1 MALTDTAIK
10 NAKPLSRQYRL
21 TDGQGLYLLIRPNGS
36 KLWRQDYRFAGKDK
50 TLSVGIYPDVPL
62 KLARERRDEIRTL
75 VARGIDPS
83 LQRKANKLEQTHQ
96 STNTFEAIAR
106 EWFTK
111 QATAWAKSHSS
122 KIIQRLERD
131 IFPWLGSYIIS
142 DITAPELLNVI
153 RKIENRGR
161 HETAHRALQN
171 CSQIFRYAIATGR
184 AQRDPSGDL
193 RGALAPVKNE
203 HFAAITDPKQ
213 VAALLKTIDTFDGT
227 YIVKTALQLAPL
239 VFVRPGELR
248 QAKWENIN
256 LEKGEWT
263 YTVSKT
269 KTDHLVPLST
279 QAAQLLREL
288 HPLTGTSEW
297 VFPSI
302 RTNTKP
308 ISDMTLNA
316 ALQRMGYN
324 TKTEMTAHGFRAMA
338 RTLLHEQLHF
348 DPHIIEHQLA
358 HQVPDTLGRA
368 YNRTKFIKERKEMM
382 QTWADYL
389 DSLKHQE
396 NNC

>member
-10 NAKPLSRQYRL
+10 NAKPLSRQYRM
-21 TDGQGLYLLIRPNGS
+21 TDGQGLYLLVRPNGS

-62 KLARERRDEIRTL
+62 KLARERRDEIRAL
-75 VARGIDPS
+75 VAQGIDPS
-83 LQRKANKLEQTHQ
+83 LQRKANKLQQTHQ
-96 STNTFEAIAR
+96 SANTFEAIAR
-106 EWFTK
+106 EWFAK

-131 IFPWLGSYIIS
+131 IFPWLGSYTIS
-142 DITAPELLNVI
+142 DITAPELLEVI

-213 VAALLKTIDTFDGT
+213 AATLLKTIDTFDGT
-227 YIVKTALQLAPL
+227 YVVKTALQLAPL

-248 QAKWENIN
+248 QAKWEHIN
-256 LEKGEWT
+256 LETGEWT

-269 KTDHLVPLST
+269 KTEHLVPLST
-279 QAAQLLREL
+279 QAIHLLKEL
-288 HPLTGTSEW
+288 YPLTGASEW

-358 HQVPDTLGRA
+358 HQVPDALGRA

-382 QTWADYL
+382 QVWADYL
-389 DSLKHQE
+389 DLLKHQE
-396 NNC
+396 SNR